1 MNCFIISSVLLVLLL
16 QFDMDGDGEITTE
29 ELKLAMNKLL
39 GENMS
44 PKEIDAVV
52 REVDNNGDGTVDF
65 EGVNCEMR
73 AAVSNPH
80 HEKYN

>member
-1 MNCFIISSVLLVLLL
+1 
-16 QFDMDGDGEITTE
+16 MDGDGEITTE

-52 REVDNNGDGTVDF
+52 KEVDDNGDGTVDF
-65 EGVNCEMR
+65 EGNTNILR
-73 AAVSNPH
+73 
-80 HEKYN
+80 EKSSF